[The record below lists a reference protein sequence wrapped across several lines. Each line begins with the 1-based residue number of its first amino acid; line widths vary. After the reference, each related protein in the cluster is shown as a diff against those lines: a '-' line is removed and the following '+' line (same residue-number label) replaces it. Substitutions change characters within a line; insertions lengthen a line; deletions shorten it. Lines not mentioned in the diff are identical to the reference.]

1 MNPSVVIRSREQYV
15 LSGTST
21 TLEARV
27 FASPSDSA
35 TVRWYHR
42 GTLIDDVNDN
52 RYTASSEGDIH
63 RLRVSS
69 VSETETGEYT
79 IVVSLN
85 GVNSTD
91 SISLNFPGLYNRYSL
106 IHD

>member
-1 MNPSVVIRSREQYV
+1 M
-15 LSGTST
+15 
-21 TLEARV
+21 

-106 IHD
+106 IPLINFADLCRITLCHCYSIINLGE